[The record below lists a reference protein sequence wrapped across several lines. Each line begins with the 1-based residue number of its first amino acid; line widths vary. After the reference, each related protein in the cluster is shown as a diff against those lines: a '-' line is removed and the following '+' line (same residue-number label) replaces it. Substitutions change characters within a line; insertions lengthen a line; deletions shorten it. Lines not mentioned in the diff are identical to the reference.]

1 MENFEPIQTLIGDL
15 TIEQFCHVLV
25 IAFGIFTVSSFVVF
39 IVFCFLNSYSNGR
52 LHYKTKEYYGS
63 FRYLNKRFK
72 ALKKADCPTDIK
84 SEFLQLR
91 NSIELLRYQ
100 RVIPEFLY
108 ISLTAS
114 AYEIYEHLVLKS
126 LGYTDEMIDEI
137 IQHRTKDLFKDYEVI
152 KNEDN

>member
-15 TIEQFCHVLV
+15 TIEQFCQVLV
-25 IAFGIFTVSSFVVF
+25 ICFGIILVSSFCVF
-39 IVFCFLNSYSNGR
+39 IVFCFLNSFTNGR
-52 LHYKTKEYYGS
+52 LHYKTTEYYGS

-72 ALKKADCPTDIK
+72 ALKNATCQSAVKN
-84 SEFLQLR
+84 EFFQLR

-108 ISLTAS
+108 VRLITA
-114 AYEIYEHLVLKS
+114 AYEISESRLLEVL
-126 LGYTDEMIDEI
+126 
-137 IQHRTKDLFKDYEVI
+137 